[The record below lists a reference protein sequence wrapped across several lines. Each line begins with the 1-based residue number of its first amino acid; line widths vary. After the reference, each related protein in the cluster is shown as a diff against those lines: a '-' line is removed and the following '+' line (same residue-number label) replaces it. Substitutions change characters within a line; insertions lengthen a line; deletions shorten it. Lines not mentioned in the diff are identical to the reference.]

1 MNIQEALQA
10 VLLCQNLNKQQ
21 MADVMNQIMTGGA
34 TPSQIGGFLVGLRM
48 KGETVDEVAAAA
60 EVMRGLADG
69 VTLSHPG
76 AVDIVGTGGDTTSTF
91 NISTAASIVAAASGV
106 KIAKHGNR
114 SVSSKSGAADLLEH
128 AGVNIDL
135 SPEQVSAC
143 VDEVGVGFMM
153 APRHH
158 NAMKHAIGPRREMG
172 VRTIFNLLGPLTN
185 PASAPNQ
192 VLGVFDAQ
200 WVRPLAEVLAQL
212 GSHHVMVVHGDDGMD
227 EISCSGETQVAELH
241 NGEVSEYTIAPDEF
255 GLAVSPLASIVVDG
269 PEQSLFMVKSVFA
282 NEPGAARDIV
292 LMNAGAAI
300 YVGGKAADLAD
311 GIRRASETLES
322 GAAKSTF
329 DRLISFSQTFAT
341 D

>member
-10 VLLCQNLNKQQ
+10 VLLRQNLEKDQ

-34 TPSQIGGFLVGLRM
+34 TPSQVGGFLIGLRM

-60 EVMRGLADG
+60 GVMRGLADG
-69 VTLSHPG
+69 VTLSQPG

-91 NISTAASIVAAASGV
+91 NISTASAIVAAASGV

-135 SPEQVSAC
+135 TPDQVSAC

-212 GSHHVMVVHGDDGMD
+212 GSDHVMVVHGDDGMD
-227 EISCSGETQVAELH
+227 EISCSGKTQVAELH
-241 NGEVSEYTIAPDEF
+241 KGEVVEFTIDPEEF
-255 GLAVSPLASIVVDG
+255 GLATSPLASIVVDG
-269 PEQSLFMVKSVFA
+269 PEQSLVMVNSVFA
-282 NEPGAARDIV
+282 NEPGAPRDIV

-300 YVGGKAADLAD
+300 YVGGKASDLAD
-311 GIRRASETLES
+311 GIRRANETIES

-329 DRLISFSQTFAT
+329 DRLISFSNSFSK